1 MRKAQIYSLL
11 FIIMSESN
19 IVNKLREL
27 TKLVNESNGI
37 VKWLLFSQITTQMN
51 MSLGTS
57 LVLYIIVTSDKF
69 QEIIFAAST
78 PPNEPPPRSFLNFFK
93 NNKY

>member
-1 MRKAQIYSLL
+1 
-11 FIIMSESN
+11 MSELN

-57 LVLYIIVTSDKF
+57 LVLYIIVTSDFK
-69 QEIIFAAST
+69 EIIFAAST

>member
-1 MRKAQIYSLL
+1 
-11 FIIMSESN
+11 MSESN

-51 MSLGTS
+51 MSLGMS

-69 QEIIFAAST
+69 KEIIFAAST
-78 PPNEPPPRSFLNFFK
+78 PEGREPPPRSFLNFFK

>member
-1 MRKAQIYSLL
+1 
-11 FIIMSESN
+11 MSESN
-19 IVNKLREL
+19 IVNKFGASSQMGLRLREL